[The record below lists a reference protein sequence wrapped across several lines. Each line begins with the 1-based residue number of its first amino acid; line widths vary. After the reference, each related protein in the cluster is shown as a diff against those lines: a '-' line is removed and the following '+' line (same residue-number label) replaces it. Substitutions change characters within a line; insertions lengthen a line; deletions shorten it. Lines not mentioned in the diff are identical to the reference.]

1 MHALVTLSAN
11 AYDMLLKDIYDR
23 RHIEACGL
31 LLGTNDEQ
39 GNCYIEQ
46 VVSLHNIWNSPT
58 YFEFAPEDLL
68 AVDLDHPGRIVGV
81 YHSHPTGLAAA
92 SSTDRKNMKR
102 INQDQQIPWVW
113 LIVSGPFDDKPNEKG
128 RDGTPPT
135 IIAYYSSEEE
145 LKQLFLCFENAQ
157 DSRVEG

>member
-11 AYDMLLKDIYDR
+11 AYDMLLTDIYNR

-46 VVSLHNIWNSPT
+46 TVSLRNIWDSPT

-68 AVDLDHPGRIVGV
+68 AADLDHPGRIVGV

-92 SSTDRKNMKR
+92 SSTDLRNMKS

-113 LIVSGPFDDKPNEKG
+113 LIVSGPFDDRLKQQG
-128 RDGTPPT
+128 RGGAPP
-135 IIAYYSSEEE
+135 IIAYYYTQEE
-145 LKQLFLCFENAQ
+145 LKQLSLCFENAQ
-157 DSRVEG
+157 DSWIEG